1 MRDTAGMRGSEGPCC
16 TSAMPCITCPSAKL
30 SDASSIPESGEC
42 DWGGVSSMH
51 FDRQVEGREDGT
63 SIILSLESKSSGQLE
78 AARAALIT
86 ELPEGTILGEKR
98 NSATL

>member
-1 MRDTAGMRGSEGPCC
+1 MANGPH
-16 TSAMPCITCPSAKL
+16 
-30 SDASSIPESGEC
+30 SIIGNLISK
-42 DWGGVSSMH
+42 VV
-51 FDRQVEGREDGT
+51 QVEGRKDGT

-86 ELPEGTILGEKR
+86 DLPPGTILGEQR

>member
-1 MRDTAGMRGSEGPCC
+1 MQLDAARQNSHC
-16 TSAMPCITCPSAKL
+16 TDKTNMA
-30 SDASSIPESGEC
+30 
-42 DWGGVSSMH
+42 
-51 FDRQVEGREDGT
+51 QVEGRKDGT

-86 ELPEGTILGEKR
+86 DLPRGAILGEQR